1 MKKLCVKLI
10 KFYQKNISP
19 LKPPCCRFYPVC
31 SEYARQ
37 AFMKHGFFWGF
48 ILSAYRILRCN
59 PFGKSGYD
67 PVPEKI
73 LRKLRMTGNRP
84 QNDRQ

>member
-1 MKKLCVKLI
+1 MKKIFVKLI

-19 LKPPCCRFYPVC
+19 MKPPCCRFSPVC
-31 SEYARQ
+31 SEYAKQ
-37 AFMKHGFFWGF
+37 AFMERGVFWGI

-59 PFGKSGYD
+59 PLCKPGYD

-73 LRKLRMTGNRP
+73 ILFKNKKIFKKKLR
-84 QNDRQ
+84 